1 MKNIAITIARQY
13 GSGGREIG
21 KKLAQKLNIDFFDKE
36 ILSITAKKNGLN
48 EKMFEEVDE
57 KPTNSFLYSLAMGAY
72 AMDGHYIY
80 QGDITP
86 SINDRVYQMQSE
98 IIKELSDQKSCIF
111 VGRCAD
117 YILED
122 HACLIKI
129 FIAADMEDR
138 KKRVALREPGLSERK
153 LEVLIVKTDKRR
165 ANYYSYH
172 TNLKWGVADNYDL
185 SLNTSR
191 ISPENA
197 VELIAKYIEL
207 KSGEKIL

>member
-1 MKNIAITIARQY
+1 MNQNIAITIARQF

-21 KKLAQKLNIDFFDKE
+21 RKLAERLGIEFYDKE
-36 ILSITAKKNGLN
+36 LLSLTAKKNGLN

-98 IIKELSDQKSCIF
+98 MIKELSDEKSCIF

-122 HACLIKI
+122 HSCLIKI

-138 KKRVALREPGLSERK
+138 KKEWQNENPTFRK
-153 LEVLIVKTDKRR
+153 R
-165 ANYYSYH
+165 S
-172 TNLKWGVADNYDL
+172 W
-185 SLNTSR
+185 
-191 ISPENA
+191 
-197 VELIAKYIEL
+197 
-207 KSGEKIL
+207 KI